1 MEGYIAK
8 ILGVVTIIILGSGLI
23 LGEETLREK
32 LLRTK
37 SIAIRWAVYSILDYG
52 LMGLSVLLV
61 VIFKQIGSSF
71 LETFFAM
78 WFFDFVSAVSLLFI
92 CYKSGKDLTL
102 GQEYRRSIGQ
112 IFSKSKMAGAVSFFV
127 FAMKASIWDG
137 PERMV
142 EYFKN
147 ELSTI
152 FRKGLVIFFM
162 TSFQAIFWTGAYSLG
177 YDGIMMFLN
186 NI

>member
-8 ILGVVTIIILGSGLI
+8 ILGVVTIIILGTGLV

-32 LLRTK
+32 FSRTK
-37 SIAIRWAVYSILDYG
+37 SIAIRWAIYSILDYG

-78 WFFDFVSAVSLLFI
+78 WFFDFVSATLLLFI

-112 IFSKSKMAGAVSFFV
+112 IFSKSKMAGVVSFFV
-127 FAMKASIWDG
+127 FAVKASVWDG

-142 EYFKN
+142 EYFKG
-147 ELSTI
+147 EIRTV
-152 FRKGLVIFFM
+152 FGKGMVVFFM

-177 YDGIMMFLN
+177 YDGIMRFLSN
-186 NI
+186 M